1 VVDFSLL
8 LQPTFL
14 LKLVFL
20 IVLFLYSIFT
30 LVVLHQVR
38 VMNAVVQETH
48 SSTILAIVAGINF
61 LAAVSL
67 FIYAIAIL

>member
-1 VVDFSLL
+1 MVDFSLL